1 MSSKENFV
9 RSFLTR
15 ATRAGAKHRGLRSY
29 SSQRIESN
37 ICNDFT
43 CPLVGLFYSHKTLK
57 HRTRSK
63 MRVPGR
69 GSPWGRCPRR
79 NHVCYASRWNPVS
92 LCPPW
97 RWHPFPFSS
106 NRRASITRNPF
117 RLGSWWPR
125 ESSWEAGPH
134 WSRPK
139 AFVNRCRGHWP
150 RHSQLLKSWRGS
162 LLRSWKGSLRD
173 MRYRGWCRSLSRE
186 TTDYR
191 VLLAWPLHEE
201 RFTWDSRHSREM
213 SCVHHGYW
221 GYVSK
226 RSFTR

>member
-1 MSSKENFV
+1 
-9 RSFLTR
+9 
-15 ATRAGAKHRGLRSY
+15 
-29 SSQRIESN
+29 
-37 ICNDFT
+37 
-43 CPLVGLFYSHKTLK
+43 
-57 HRTRSK
+57 

-79 NHVCYASRWNPVS
+79 NHVCYASRWNPVP

-150 RHSQLLKSWRGS
+150 RHSHLLKSWRGS

-191 VLLAWPLHEE
+191 MLLAWPLHEE

-213 SCVHHGYW
+213 SCVHHGHW

-226 RSFTR
+226 RSFIR